1 MMSRWI
7 FIIFLTLSRLCTFAQ
22 VPQSKVHYLD
32 KTMISLQGKPAT
44 TIIINHTPDT
54 VKLTATVDHYLPKG
68 TQSADVVV
76 VPGGQQAFDLKF
88 YYPDFI
94 RMTSFP
100 FIIYNAPGKTVECI
114 IEGTSPRS
122 VTFNRDLKDEN
133 TYYQA
138 YRKAERDNQIYYRIG
153 ANLQK
158 FDAFPHL
165 ADSINHINLN
175 FLSAYQGTL
184 PQGFKQREQQR
195 LNYNNAF
202 LKYHVP
208 FDKAFKT
215 GNATQVNPSY
225 YDFEKAVPL
234 AGNNLILSTEYLW
247 YATFNLRRQARLKNP
262 DEDQLIPNMLREAAL
277 AYPDDELGDVLKMRL
292 LYDIYASSASDY
304 QTNFK
309 TTTFVNPVNRLITDS
324 VATARF
330 QLPKLGKPAPA
341 FSLVNTQGD
350 TVTLKSFAGR
360 PIIINFWAPWCLP
373 CIKEF
378 PAENR
383 LAEKYSQP
391 GGLVVI
397 NICVD
402 ATPADWRRLSATH
415 HLNMVNLF
423 ADASAYT
430 KLKKR
435 YNLSALPKS
444 IAIGKNQTVTHN
456 HLKRASQLS
465 DAKIEELMGL

>member
-1 MMSRWI
+1 MNRWI
-7 FIIFLTLSRLCTFAQ
+7 LIIILTLPCLRTFAQ
-22 VPQSKVHYLD
+22 APQSKAHYLN
-32 KTMISLQGKPAT
+32 KSLISLKGKPAT

-54 VKLTATVDHYLPKG
+54 IKLNATVDHHLPTG
-68 TQSADVVV
+68 TQSAEVVV
-76 VPGGQQAFDLKF
+76 SPGGQQAFDLKF

-94 RMTSFP
+94 RTGTFP
-100 FIIYNAPGKTVECI
+100 FIIYNAPGKTVECVI
-114 IEGTSPRS
+114 DGTSPRS
-122 VTFNRDLKDEN
+122 VTFNGDLKDEN
-133 TYYQA
+133 IYYQA
-138 YRKAERDNQIYYRIG
+138 YRKAERDNQVYYRIG

-165 ADSINHINLN
+165 ADSINHFNLN

-195 LNYNNAF
+195 LDYNNAF

-208 FDKAFKT
+208 FDKSFKT
-215 GNATQVNPSY
+215 GSAINVKPSY
-225 YDFEKAVPL
+225 YDFEKMVPL
-234 AGNNLILSTEYLW
+234 TGKNVALSTEYLW
-247 YATFNLRRQARLKNP
+247 YATFNLRRQALLTNP
-262 DEDQLIPNMLREAAL
+262 DEDQLKPNMLREAAL
-277 AYPDDELGDVLKMRL
+277 AYPNDELGDVLKMRL

-304 QTNFK
+304 QTHLK

-341 FSLVNTQGD
+341 FGLVNAQGD

-383 LAEKYSQP
+383 LAEKYSKP

-402 ATPADWRRLSATH
+402 ATPADWKHLSATH
-415 HLNMVNLF
+415 HLNMVNLY
-423 ADASAYT
+423 ADAAAYA

-435 YNLSALPKS
+435 YDLSALPKS
-444 IAIGKNQTVTHN
+444 IAIGKNLTITRN
-456 HLKRASQLS
+456 HLNRASQLS
-465 DAKIEELMGL
+465 DTEIKELMGL